1 MCIRDRYVL
10 RYYSLPVTVFR
21 LAPGRLRG
29 NFSTSPQVA
38 CVTMTR
44 LGLFFR
50 FFQRSSLV
58 MSVVRNL
65 WHAYLV
71 CNMCTNSF
79 KQYLVCIMCAS
90 SFKRVSGVGH
100 RSTSYKRTHKFIT
113 YDNMYSVQ
121 SWDTRCSEEFPLELV
136 AFSNRWVG
144 VFAFLRALRDRCLV
158 TKVMSVFYPDR
169 WWWWTVAC
177 CERYSYVLLSLQ
189 SRVLLSCL

>member
-1 MCIRDRYVL
+1 MFYKIEATVACIIAVAQLVVPTVLLLVVPTVLLYVL

-65 WHAYLV
+65 
-71 CNMCTNSF
+71 
-79 KQYLVCIMCAS
+79 
-90 SFKRVSGVGH
+90 
-100 RSTSYKRTHKFIT
+100 
-113 YDNMYSVQ
+113 
-121 SWDTRCSEEFPLELV
+121 
-136 AFSNRWVG
+136 
-144 VFAFLRALRDRCLV
+144 
-158 TKVMSVFYPDR
+158 
-169 WWWWTVAC
+169 
-177 CERYSYVLLSLQ
+177 
-189 SRVLLSCL
+189 